1 MHAMMS
7 NLTLIKKICYKYG
20 IDSDDISE
28 YISKLS
34 LTPICWCTCRLSNRV
49 KERVLQDII
58 LINKIYTYDLH
69 SYDVDLNQ
77 EYEYTGKISKHC
89 KKVNILERTNISGDD
104 LYNMYYVIDEGGSVY
119 SICYHDKVKKILNSK
134 PISFRIID
142 LDNEYISINW
152 SAIDIINHFRNMVPV
167 HYTKEQTL
175 LGRLLNIDRRLGK
188 ELLDKRNINVV
199 PSVLELRESNKQDY
213 NARVVSDNSNDYYHD
228 MIISD
233 RLRIKNFWNECC
245 KDNVKILW
253 RPLISVYNE
262 EGPTIELIY
271 Q

>member
-1 MHAMMS
+1 MS
-7 NLTLIKKICYKYG
+7 NLTLIKKICYKHG

-34 LTPICWCTCRLSNRV
+34 LTPVCWCTCRLSNRV

-69 SYDVDLNQ
+69 CYDVDLNQ

-89 KKVNILERTNISGDD
+89 KKVSILERTNISGDD
-104 LYNMYYVIDEGGSVY
+104 LYYMYDMDSDYGGCIY
-119 SICYHDKVKKILNSK
+119 NYRYHDNVRDNVCAD
-134 PISFRIID
+134 D
-142 LDNEYISINW
+142 LDDEYISINW
-152 SAIDIINHFRNMVPV
+152 CAIDIINHFRNMIPI
-167 HYTKEQTL
+167 HYTKEQTT
-175 LGRLLNIDRRLGK
+175 LGRLINRDRRVGK
-188 ELLDKRNINVV
+188 ELLDKLNLDVV

-213 NARVVSDNSNDYYHD
+213 NARVVSDNSNDYYQD

-233 RLRIKNFWNECC
+233 RLRVNNFWIECC

-253 RPLISVYNE
+253 RPLQDVYNSE
-262 EGPTIELIY
+262 CSSIELIY